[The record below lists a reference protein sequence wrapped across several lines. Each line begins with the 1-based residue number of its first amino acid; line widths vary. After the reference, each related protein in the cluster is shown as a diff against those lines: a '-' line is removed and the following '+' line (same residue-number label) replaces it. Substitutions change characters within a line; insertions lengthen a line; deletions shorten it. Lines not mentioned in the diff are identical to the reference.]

1 MAHRSLVRACLVA
14 ATLAWSAVTANAA
27 TFTYDLTLT
36 QSFGTPGLF
45 GTGQFVVTGATN
57 SGLFTAPGDLNSL
70 EFNID
75 GHVFTLGQATGGS
88 GQVVLDGIGHLT
100 NIDYSAPAPI
110 SLWVVLQASGI
121 VYNYKDVATNHFS
134 YGLITAVLHA
144 GDADA
149 RTGFHA
155 TSRRTPAL
163 RHRPRRVRSAWL
175 AEEAESCRTS
185 SLKEQMPRRWRRSSP
200 QRINQVADY
209 LEKIGLPNADCADGG
224 SPNNLCVSVRVS
236 AARRRSRS
244 ASRTSRSATLI
255 RRPVSTYRPAPRWRV
270 FCGCMSEFHHTF
282 HTRPRR
288 TPQQF
293 LFSQVTGGP
302 RRSTRCDPPSPG
314 RGGHRGR
321 ASWR

>member
-110 SLWVVLQASGI
+110 SLWVVVQASGI

-134 YGLITAVLHA
+134 YGLITAVLHE
-144 GDADA
+144 GDAEQGLA
-149 RTGFHA
+149 STPLPGALPLFATGLG
-155 TSRRTPAL
+155 AL
-163 RHRPRRVRSAWL
+163 GL
-175 AEEAESCRTS
+175 
-185 SLKEQMPRRWRRSSP
+185 LGWRRK
-200 QRINQVADY
+200 R
-209 LEKIGLPNADCADGG
+209 K
-224 SPNNLCVSVRVS
+224 
-236 AARRRSRS
+236 AA
-244 ASRTSRSATLI
+244 ALA
-255 RRPVSTYRPAPRWRV
+255 A
-270 FCGCMSEFHHTF
+270 
-282 HTRPRR
+282 
-288 TPQQF
+288 
-293 LFSQVTGGP
+293 
-302 RRSTRCDPPSPG
+302 
-314 RGGHRGR
+314 
-321 ASWR
+321 